1 MAHQPLLEPA
11 DSRIAILTAR
21 EREVFDLL
29 ARGLPNREIAATLF
43 VEETTVRTHVTRVLA
58 RLGLRDHMQAVVFV
72 YEADIRR

>member
-1 MAHQPLLEPA
+1 
-11 DSRIAILTAR
+11 
-21 EREVFDLL
+21 LL

-43 VEETTVRTHVTRVLA
+43 VEETTVRAHVTRVLA